1 MMFHNTTRARRRRGR
16 VFRTLSKRA
25 RRREATRLPQPEGQG
40 AAGCCAA
47 SAFCKAPFFCKTP
60 FCKAVRLQKTI
71 TGFVIVNKSD
81 RHPGGGQRRIRV
93 QGDFTLHGRGRVGDP
108 TQEILHEC
116 VKNSLL
122 AKMKTVSCSGAFLN
136 EEIANSGAPPSQARK
151 LLK

>member
-1 MMFHNTTRARRRRGR
+1 VGLPGVSGKKRKRWEMMFHNTTRARRRRGR

-60 FCKAVRLQKTI
+60 FWKVVRLQKTI

-81 RHPGGGQRRIRV
+81 RHPGGGQKPAERAV
-93 QGDFTLHGRGRVGDP
+93 
-108 TQEILHEC
+108 
-116 VKNSLL
+116 
-122 AKMKTVSCSGAFLN
+122 
-136 EEIANSGAPPSQARK
+136 RK
-151 LLK
+151 LLASSTDINLSSRKLLVSST